1 MGYRMVALLITRT
14 DLTSGELRE
23 AAARSKNARVTRRLL
38 AIAMVLDGHS
48 RQAAAEACAMDRQ
61 TLRDWVLRYN
71 DRGLAGLLDHVHPGR
86 RRWLTVEQEAAVDGW
101 VETGP
106 DLAKDGVVRWRRVD
120 LRDRIKEHFG
130 VVFHVRSVGKLLR
143 RLNFRRM
150 SVRPQHP
157 ESDEAEQEAFKKNFA
172 DLVRAAIPDS
182 AAGKPV
188 EFWWQDEARVGQQGT
203 LTRIWARRGSRP
215 RALRDHRFTSAY
227 LFGAA
232 CPARGVGAAIVM
244 PEVNVDAMNTHLAEI
259 SRNVSGG
266 AIALLVLDGA
276 GWHSSPRLK
285 IPDNVVLLR
294 LPPYAPE
301 LNSLENLWEYLRGNQ
316 LSHIVYE
323 NYEAVVDGC
332 CNAWNALMRLPE
344 VLTSI
349 TDRAYAHVKI

>member
-1 MGYRMVALLITRT
+1 MVALLITRT

-61 TLRDWVLRYN
+61 TLRDWVSRYN
-71 DRGLAGLLDHVHPGR
+71 DHGLAGLLDHAHPGR
-86 RRWLTVEQEAAVDGW
+86 QRWLTVAQEAAVDAW
-101 VETGP
+101 VESGP

-157 ESDEAEQEAFKKNFA
+157 DSDEAEQEAFKKNFA

-215 RALRDHRFTSAY
+215 RALKDHRFTSAY

-244 PEVNVDAMNTHLAEI
+244 PEVNIEAMNTHLAEI
-259 SRNVSGG
+259 SRNVSVG
-266 AIALLVLDGA
+266 AIALLILDGA

-285 IPDNVVLLR
+285 IPENIVLLR

-316 LSHIVYE
+316 LSHVVYE

-349 TDRAYAHVKI
+349 TDRAYAQVKI

>member
-1 MGYRMVALLITRT
+1 MEYRMVALSITRI
-14 DLTSGELRE
+14 DLSSGELRE
-23 AAARSKNARVTRRLL
+23 AAALSKNARVTRRLL

-61 TLRDWVLRYN
+61 TLRDWVSRYN
-71 DRGLAGLLDHVHPGR
+71 DHGVAGLFDHAHPGR
-86 RRWLTVEQEAAVDGW
+86 QRWLTAEQEAEVDGW
-101 VETGP
+101 VEAGA
-106 DLAKDGVVRWRRVD
+106 DLVKDGVVRWRRVD

-130 VVFHVRSVGKLLR
+130 VVFHVRTVGKLLR

-157 ESDEAEQEAFKKNFA
+157 ESDEAEQEAFKRDFA
-172 DLVRAAIPDS
+172 DLVRAALPDS

-232 CPARGVGAAIVM
+232 CPARGIGAAIVM
-244 PEVNVDAMNTHLAEI
+244 PEVNIGAMNTHLAEI
-259 SRNVSGG
+259 SRNVSAG
-266 AIALLVLDGA
+266 AIAVLILDGA

-285 IPDNVVLLR
+285 IPENIVLLR

-316 LSHIVYE
+316 LSHVVYK

-332 CNAWNALMRLPE
+332 CNAWNALMRLPDI
-344 VLTSI
+344 LISI
-349 TDRAYAHVKI
+349 TERVYAQVKI